1 VLAHD
6 AWLPVTLLRGERI
19 RTMAPSGSPQLVD
32 ALAVAG
38 ERVVAAGPLGELRD
52 RFAGSPETDL
62 GDGCVLPG
70 FVDAHIHLTMAA
82 RNATGVDLSADVVTS
97 EAAFADRLRTADAA
111 LPTGAWV
118 RGSRYD
124 HVRTT
129 GGSVADR
136 DDLDRLV
143 PNRPTLVVHVG
154 AHWGVAN
161 SAALRAAGLTDESP
175 DPRGGALGRGG
186 DGRLNGVLYEQALF
200 DLAYPSLALRP
211 TAAPAPGREELLGG
225 LDSASTSFLS
235 AGITSLGDAMVGREE
250 LRLLQDARAAD
261 RLRLRVNALL
271 TYPHL
276 DHVVGAGIR
285 DGFGD
290 DWLRL
295 GGIKA
300 FVDGAVAGRTCWLS
314 EPFMGT
320 DDHGMPVVSR
330 EELYEL
336 ASRVHGSGLRL
347 AVHANGDRAIS
358 LLLDAVD
365 QAREQHP
372 EVRTR
377 HRIEHCSV
385 VDAGLVERIARLD
398 MITVPFAGYV
408 SFHGDALLEAYGEER
423 LGRMF
428 AHRQL
433 LDAGVTVAG
442 SSDYPCGPYEPLFG
456 VQSCA
461 TRRTRDGLVLGQ
473 GQRITTAE
481 ALALFGTGAATAAG
495 EEGSKGRLA
504 PGFLADLVVLAE
516 DPLEVSPD
524 EISDIPVLQ
533 TWVGGAPAWRRSA

>member
-1 VLAHD
+1 
-6 AWLPVTLLRGERI
+6 
-19 RTMAPSGSPQLVD
+19 
-32 ALAVAG
+32 
-38 ERVVAAGPLGELRD
+38 
-52 RFAGSPETDL
+52 
-62 GDGCVLPG
+62 
-70 FVDAHIHLTMAA
+70 
-82 RNATGVDLSADVVTS
+82 
-97 EAAFADRLRTADAA
+97 
-111 LPTGAWV
+111 
-118 RGSRYD
+118 
-124 HVRTT
+124 
-129 GGSVADR
+129 
-136 DDLDRLV
+136 
-143 PNRPTLVVHVG
+143 
-154 AHWGVAN
+154 
-161 SAALRAAGLTDESP
+161 
-175 DPRGGALGRGG
+175 
-186 DGRLNGVLYEQALF
+186 
-200 DLAYPSLALRP
+200 
-211 TAAPAPGREELLGG
+211 
-225 LDSASTSFLS
+225 
-235 AGITSLGDAMVGREE
+235 
-250 LRLLQDARAAD
+250 
-261 RLRLRVNALL
+261 
-271 TYPHL
+271 
-276 DHVVGAGIR
+276 
-285 DGFGD
+285 
-290 DWLRL
+290 
-295 GGIKA
+295 
-300 FVDGAVAGRTCWLS
+300 
-314 EPFMGT
+314 MGT